1 MIDTQYSL
9 AATQAAIPS
18 EPIAPGAAGR
28 SVGTPQAAAELAQA
42 PATRADRVELNAP
55 RQALDPVRMEAA
67 GSELDSSVELLL
79 ILFRI
84 AQKARELG
92 VLQRDNENQ
101 AIIHAQKAQVD
112 EMRSGATLMIAM
124 AVIAMAVIAGVGALA
139 SAVVGSLGALKNGK
153 AISQEKTLQK
163 NIDGRNELI
172 DAKMQ
177 ALGKTSDEDR
187 KIVGKVW
194 AADQAQDSVALRA
207 AGRAFESRNGA
218 LQVANT
224 VIQSFVQMANASVQ
238 VRQGESQASAR
249 EEEVNATI
257 GQSQKQKVEDQMS
270 FDTGFM
276 KDVLQLIQQYTQSHN
291 QAWRAAAGVV

>member
-28 SVGTPQAAAELAQA
+28 SVGTPQAAADLPQV
-42 PATRADRVELNAP
+42 PAARTDRVELNAP
-55 RQALDPVRMEAA
+55 RQVLDPVRMEAA

-101 AIIHAQKAQVD
+101 SIIHAQKAQVD
-112 EMRSGATLMIAM
+112 EMRSGATLM
-124 AVIAMAVIAGVGALA
+124 IAMAVIAGVGALA

-194 AADQAQDSVALRA
+194 AADQVQDSVALRA

-224 VIQSFVQMANASVQ
+224 VISPSSDGQRLGRGAPGRVA
-238 VRQGESQASAR
+238 GER
-249 EEEVNATI
+249 PGRR
-257 GQSQKQKVEDQMS
+257 GQR
-270 FDTGFM
+270 
-276 KDVLQLIQQYTQSHN
+276 HH
-291 QAWRAAAGVV
+291 RAEPEAEGRGPDELRCRLHEGRPAAHPAVHPEP

>member
-1 MIDTQYSL
+1 
-9 AATQAAIPS
+9 
-18 EPIAPGAAGR
+18 
-28 SVGTPQAAAELAQA
+28 
-42 PATRADRVELNAP
+42 
-55 RQALDPVRMEAA
+55 
-67 GSELDSSVELLL
+67 
-79 ILFRI
+79 
-84 AQKARELG
+84 
-92 VLQRDNENQ
+92 
-101 AIIHAQKAQVD
+101 
-112 EMRSGATLMIAM
+112 MRSGATLM
-124 AVIAMAVIAGVGALA
+124 IAMAVIAGVGALA

-194 AADQAQDSVALRA
+194 AADQVQDSVALRA

-249 EEEVNATI
+249 EGR
-257 GQSQKQKVEDQMS
+257 GQR
-270 FDTGFM
+270 
-276 KDVLQLIQQYTQSHN
+276 HH
-291 QAWRAAAGVV
+291 RAEPEAEGRGPDELRCRLHEGRPAAHPAVHPEP

>member
-1 MIDTQYSL
+1 M
-9 AATQAAIPS
+9 
-18 EPIAPGAAGR
+18 
-28 SVGTPQAAAELAQA
+28 
-42 PATRADRVELNAP
+42 
-55 RQALDPVRMEAA
+55 
-67 GSELDSSVELLL
+67 
-79 ILFRI
+79 
-84 AQKARELG
+84 
-92 VLQRDNENQ
+92 LQRDNENQ
-101 AIIHAQKAQVD
+101 SIIHAQKAQVD
-112 EMRSGATLMIAM
+112 EMRSGATLM
-124 AVIAMAVIAGVGALA
+124 IAMAVIAGVGALA

-194 AADQAQDSVALRA
+194 AADQVQDSVA
-207 AGRAFESRNGA
+207 
-218 LQVANT
+218 
-224 VIQSFVQMANASVQ
+224 SFVQMANASVQ

-249 EEEVNATI
+249 EGEVNATI

-270 FDTGFM
+270 FDAGFM

>member
-28 SVGTPQAAAELAQA
+28 SVGTPQAAADLPQV
-42 PATRADRVELNAP
+42 PAARADRVELNAP

-101 AIIHAQKAQVD
+101 SIIHAQKAQVD

-124 AVIAMAVIAGVGALA
+124 AVIAGVGALA
-139 SAVVGSLGALKNGK
+139 SAVVG
-153 AISQEKTLQK
+153 
-163 NIDGRNELI
+163 
-172 DAKMQ
+172 
-177 ALGKTSDEDR
+177 
-187 KIVGKVW
+187 
-194 AADQAQDSVALRA
+194 
-207 AGRAFESRNGA
+207 
-218 LQVANT
+218 
-224 VIQSFVQMANASVQ
+224 
-238 VRQGESQASAR
+238 
-249 EEEVNATI
+249 
-257 GQSQKQKVEDQMS
+257 
-270 FDTGFM
+270 
-276 KDVLQLIQQYTQSHN
+276 
-291 QAWRAAAGVV
+291 

>member
-42 PATRADRVELNAP
+42 PATRGDRVELNAP

-124 AVIAMAVIAGVGALA
+124 AVIAGVGALA

-153 AISQEKTLQK
+153 AISQKTLQK

-249 EEEVNATI
+249 EGEVNATI

-270 FDTGFM
+270 FDAGFM

>member
-1 MIDTQYSL
+1 MKPCTTCPADRQRSEEASHDRY
-9 AATQAAIPS
+9 AIFPGGYPGRDPS

-124 AVIAMAVIAGVGALA
+124 AVIAGVGALA

-187 KIVGKVW
+187 KIVGSLGGGPG
-194 AADQAQDSVALRA
+194 AGQCGVACGGPCLREPQ
-207 AGRAFESRNGA
+207 RRPCRWP
-218 LQVANT
+218 T
-224 VIQSFVQMANASVQ
+224 
-238 VRQGESQASAR
+238 R
-249 EEEVNATI
+249 
-257 GQSQKQKVEDQMS
+257 
-270 FDTGFM
+270 
-276 KDVLQLIQQYTQSHN
+276 
-291 QAWRAAAGVV
+291 

>member
-28 SVGTPQAAAELAQA
+28 SVGTPQAAADLPQV
-42 PATRADRVELNAP
+42 PAARADRVELNAP
-55 RQALDPVRMEAA
+55 RQVLDPVRMEAA

-101 AIIHAQKAQVD
+101 SIIHAQKAQVD
-112 EMRSGATLMIAM
+112 EMRSGATLM
-124 AVIAMAVIAGVGALA
+124 IAMAVIAGVGALA

-194 AADQAQDSVALRA
+194 AADQVQDSVALRA
-207 AGRAFESRNGA
+207 AGRAFEPQRRPAGGQHGDPVLRPDGQRLGPGA
-218 LQVANT
+218 PGRIA
-224 VIQSFVQMANASVQ
+224 
-238 VRQGESQASAR
+238 GER
-249 EEEVNATI
+249 PGRR
-257 GQSQKQKVEDQMS
+257 GQR
-270 FDTGFM
+270 
-276 KDVLQLIQQYTQSHN
+276 HH
-291 QAWRAAAGVV
+291 RAEPEAEGRGPDELRCRLHEGRPAAHPAVHPEP

>member
-28 SVGTPQAAAELAQA
+28 SVGTPQAAADLPQV
-42 PATRADRVELNAP
+42 PAARADRVELSAP
-55 RQALDPVRMEAA
+55 RQVLDPVRMEAA

-101 AIIHAQKAQVD
+101 SIIHAQKAQVD
-112 EMRSGATLMIAM
+112 EMRSGATLM
-124 AVIAMAVIAGVGALA
+124 IAMAVIAGVGALA

-194 AADQAQDSVALRA
+194 AADQVQDSVALRA

-270 FDTGFM
+270 FDAGFM

>member
-67 GSELDSSVELLL
+67 GSELDSIELLL

-112 EMRSGATLMIAM
+112 EMRSGATLM
-124 AVIAMAVIAGVGALA
+124 IAMAVIAGVGALA

>member
-124 AVIAMAVIAGVGALA
+124 AVIAGVGALA

-218 LQVANT
+218 PAGGQHGDPVLRPDGQRLGPGAPGRVA
-224 VIQSFVQMANASVQ
+224 
-238 VRQGESQASAR
+238 GER
-249 EEEVNATI
+249 PGRG
-257 GQSQKQKVEDQMS
+257 GQR
-270 FDTGFM
+270 
-276 KDVLQLIQQYTQSHN
+276 HH
-291 QAWRAAAGVV
+291 RAEPEAEGRGPDELRYRLHEGRPAAHPAVHPEP